1 MFKKNQ
7 SNAEKC
13 QLHDTDYVDA
23 FFVIMTTAVYVLNSN
38 AIRVNNYSQYYFNP

>member
-1 MFKKNQ
+1 MFKKIRATLRN
-7 SNAEKC
+7 
-13 QLHDTDYVDA
+13 DTDYVDA